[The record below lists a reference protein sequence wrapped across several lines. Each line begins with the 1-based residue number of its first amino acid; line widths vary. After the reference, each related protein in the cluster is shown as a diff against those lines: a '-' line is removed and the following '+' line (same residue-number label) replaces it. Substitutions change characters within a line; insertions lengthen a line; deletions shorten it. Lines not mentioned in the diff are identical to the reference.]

1 MVKKEKLPV
10 NFPDLRE
17 FAMARASMPPH
28 VLHRRGSAAGGSM
41 RLPPLTKYYPRIG
54 DADEPFTKRALQMT
68 GLLRGPHH
76 GVGIAV
82 SVAERIFH
90 FMKTRAEAHGGSLS
104 VSDIEGLRTQFL
116 ASLPKAAHFFEEV
129 DRHYAEACGG
139 TAAECFS
146 HDNIL
151 VTLLAACVRKAALT
165 AFPQAEH
172 VGGDWLNQFYG
183 GVASYLRRRFCSDAD
198 DRLSKAYFETA
209 ARLGAKLQ
217 VADLLGDEGARKV
230 LKECLAPLAAR
241 DAVARMTEPL
251 CAAVNTHIATKRGVA
266 TADPA
271 KITEAEVRKFLSFLP
286 PQLAIVFGAQAA
298 A

>member
-1 MVKKEKLPV
+1 
-10 NFPDLRE
+10 
-17 FAMARASMPPH
+17 MA
-28 VLHRRGSAAGGSM
+28 
-41 RLPPLTKYYPRIG
+41 
-54 DADEPFTKRALQMT
+54 

-90 FMKTRAEAHGGSLS
+90 FLKTRAEAHGGSLS

-139 TAAECFS
+139 TASECFS
-146 HDNIL
+146 HDHLL
-151 VTLLAACVRKAALT
+151 VTLLAACVHRAAVT
-165 AFPQAEH
+165 AFPQVEH
-172 VGGDWLNQFYG
+172 VGGEWLNQFYG
-183 GVASYLRRRFCSDAD
+183 GVASFLRRRFCADAD
-198 DRLSKAYFETA
+198 ERLSKAYFETA

-217 VADLLGDEGARKV
+217 IADLMADEATRRV

-241 DAVARMTEPL
+241 DAAARITEPL
-251 CAAVNTHIATKRGVA
+251 CAAVNAHIATQRGVA
-266 TADPA
+266 KADPA
-271 KITEAEVRKFLSFLP
+271 KITEAEVKKFLSFLP
-286 PQLAIVFGAQAA
+286 PQLAIVFGTQAA

>member
-1 MVKKEKLPV
+1 MPANVFALP
-10 NFPDLRE
+10 
-17 FAMARASMPPH
+17 
-28 VLHRRGSAAGGSM
+28 GSAAGGSM
-41 RLPPLTKYYPRIG
+41 RSPPLTKYYPRIG
-54 DADEPFTKRALQMT
+54 DADEPFFFKRAVQMT

-104 VSDIEGLRTQFL
+104 VGEIEGLRTQFQ

-146 HDNIL
+146 HDNLL
-151 VTLLAACVRKAALT
+151 VTLLAAFIHKAALT
-165 AFPQAEH
+165 AFPQVEQF
-172 VGGDWLNQFYG
+172 GGEWLNQFYG
-183 GVASYLRRRFCSDAD
+183 GVAGYLRRRFCPEAD

-217 VADLLGDEGARKV
+217 VADLIGDEG
-230 LKECLAPLAAR
+230 
-241 DAVARMTEPL
+241 TE
-251 CAAVNTHIATKRGVA
+251 R
-266 TADPA
+266 
-271 KITEAEVRKFLSFLP
+271 S
-286 PQLAIVFGAQAA
+286 
-298 A
+298 